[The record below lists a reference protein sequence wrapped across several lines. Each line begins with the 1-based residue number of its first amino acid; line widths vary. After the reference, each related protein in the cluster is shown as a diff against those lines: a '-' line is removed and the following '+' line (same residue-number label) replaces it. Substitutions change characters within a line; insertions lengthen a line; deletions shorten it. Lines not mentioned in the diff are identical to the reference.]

1 MILNLKT
8 QIDNKLFVHPT
19 LYSLCRINKDGLIDV
34 LAPINNEPLE
44 EEKIMCVIKQVDGE
58 NNTSNTPEDIK
69 SKLKKI
75 EGLSP
80 MEYIHHKDFLSTI
93 KDEYQE
99 NILKILEENIDIIA
113 TSSEELTP
121 SKLAPHKINLK
132 PGAQPVKQ
140 KAYRLAKFKSDILK
154 EILKKLIEDKL
165 VEASYSEWSSP
176 VVLVPKPN
184 GRWRMC
190 VDYRKV
196 NDLTEKDSYALPYI
210 DEIFDSLDGAKI
222 FSTIDLYSGYHQI
235 LMADE
240 SIEVTTFTTKFG
252 NYQFKVMPF
261 GLTGAPA
268 TFQREMNKILFPLIG
283 KCVYNFIDDILIYSK
298 TVEEHVQHIQEVLKI
313 LKENELKINI
323 EKCRFMKTEVDVLGH
338 RLTNQGLKPQLS
350 KIEAIRNWLPPSNV
364 HELRSFLGAV
374 GYYRNFISQY
384 AQVSFPLCNLLK
396 KGVTYKWTELHQQSF
411 QTLKE
416 KLINAPILKFP
427 QFNKPFIIRTDASYE
442 GIGGVLLQEDDDTN
456 KEHPIHFISRSLTKA
471 ERNYGI
477 TDLEGAALYYC
488 ICKLKPYI
496 MGNPN
501 KTIVY
506 TDHKPLIGLFK
517 NKEPNNARQTR
528 WCLTVSMLGVDIRY
542 ESGKKNVVADALS
555 RMKNKEDKILLVTK
569 IIHNEKDEDKNL
581 LTKVIKEFI
590 EEKFTT
596 IDGEDYFIDGT
607 TYRKLVTDV
616 NERIKLILEAHEI
629 GHEGYYKTYQ
639 RLRKCY
645 YWNSMVNDIK
655 RIISKCNKCQ
665 LNKSQPYPEPY
676 ENIPTEIEGPFTH
689 LGLDIIGP
697 LKKTINNNEYI
708 IVVVDYFTKWV
719 EAEAT
724 K

>member
-1 MILNLKT
+1 
-8 QIDNKLFVHPT
+8 
-19 LYSLCRINKDGLIDV
+19 
-34 LAPINNEPLE
+34 
-44 EEKIMCVIKQVDGE
+44 
-58 NNTSNTPEDIK
+58 
-69 SKLKKI
+69 
-75 EGLSP
+75 
-80 MEYIHHKDFLSTI
+80 
-93 KDEYQE
+93 
-99 NILKILEENIDIIA
+99 
-113 TSSEELTP
+113 
-121 SKLAPHKINLK
+121 
-132 PGAQPVKQ
+132 
-140 KAYRLAKFKSDILK
+140 
-154 EILKKLIEDKL
+154 
-165 VEASYSEWSSP
+165 
-176 VVLVPKPN
+176 
-184 GRWRMC
+184 
-190 VDYRKV
+190 
-196 NDLTEKDSYALPYI
+196 
-210 DEIFDSLDGAKI
+210 
-222 FSTIDLYSGYHQI
+222 
-235 LMADE
+235 
-240 SIEVTTFTTKFG
+240 
-252 NYQFKVMPF
+252 MPF

-283 KCVYNFIDDILIYSK
+283 ECVYNFIDDILIYSK
-298 TVEEHVQHIQEVLKI
+298 TVEEHIQHIQEVLKI
-313 LKENELKINI
+313 LKENKLNINI

-350 KIEAIRNWLPPSNV
+350 KIEAIRNWLTPSNV

-374 GYYRNFISQY
+374 GYYRNFINQY

-396 KGVTYKWTELHQQSF
+396 KGVAYKWTELHQQSF

-427 QFNKPFIIRTDASYE
+427 QFNKLFIIRTDASYE
-442 GIGGVLLQEDDDTN
+442 GIGGILLQEDDETN

-477 TDLEGAALYYC
+477 TDIEGAALYYC

-528 WCLTVSMLGVDIRY
+528 WCLTISMLRVDIRY

-555 RMKNKEDKILLVTK
+555 RMKNKEDKILFVTK
-569 IIHNEKDEDKNL
+569 I
-581 LTKVIKEFI
+581 
-590 EEKFTT
+590 
-596 IDGEDYFIDGT
+596 
-607 TYRKLVTDV
+607 LVTDV

-676 ENIPTEIEGPFTH
+676 ENILTEIEGPFTH